1 MIDLILRGGLV
12 VDGTGAPGKQADVGV
27 RDGRIVAVGD
37 VDDTASRVV
46 DCDGLVVAPG
56 FVDPHTHYDAQIMW
70 DPAVTPSSLHGVTT
84 VVGGHCGFT
93 IAPMEPPHGE
103 YLIPMLARV
112 EGMPV
117 DSLWAGLDFEWKSFG
132 SWLERLDGNVA
143 VNAGFLCGHSTIR
156 RLAMGEH
163 AVGEQATP
171 EQIEVM
177 LRLLHESCAEG
188 ALGFSSSW
196 GQAHNDH
203 DGNPVPS
210 RHATREE
217 MLTLCAALQD
227 HEGTWIEFIPSID
240 PQFSDDVIQLMADM
254 SVAAGGRSLNWNMI
268 TVKPDVGDR
277 ENRANKLGATD
288 VARARGGNVLALTLP
303 EPLASRTSFDSGFL
317 YDTLPEWRDVI
328 RAPAEEKLRLLADP
342 SVRAKLREG
351 AASLGP
357 RLYTDWASAKVSD
370 VGDPALARYVGRT
383 FGSIAAERHVDPFDA
398 LCDLV
403 IEDRLRIGVEPDF
416 QGDDDDSW
424 EERLA
429 LFRDDR
435 VLVGGSDA
443 GAHLDMSK
451 TFACATHFLGEYVRD
466 RGYLPL
472 EEAIHLLTDAPARTF
487 GLRDRG
493 RVEEGYQADLCLF
506 EAERI
511 DRGPIHVTNDL
522 PGGAE
527 RLYAEAVG
535 IHQVYVNGVTIVE
548 DGQLTGAT
556 PGTVLRSGRDTA
568 TALYG

>member
-12 VDGTGAPGKQADVGV
+12 VDGTGAPGKRADVGV

-37 VDDTASRVV
+37 VDDRASRVV

-93 IAPMEPPHGE
+93 IAPIEPPHGE

-117 DSLWAGLDFEWKSFG
+117 ESLWAGLDFEWKSFG

-156 RLAMGEH
+156 RLAMGAD

-171 EQIEVM
+171 EQLEVM

-203 DGNPVPS
+203 EGNPVPS

-217 MLTLCAALQD
+217 MLALCGALQD
-227 HEGTWIEFIPSID
+227 HEGTWIEFIPSIN
-240 PQFSDDVIQLMADM
+240 PRFSDEVIELMADM

-268 TVKPDVGDR
+268 TVKPDVDDR
-277 ENRANKLGATD
+277 EARANKLGASD

-328 RAPAEEKLRLLADP
+328 RAPSEEKLRLLADP

-357 RLYTDWASAKVSD
+357 RLYTDWASARVSD
-370 VGDPALARYVGRT
+370 VSNPALTRYVGRT

-424 EERLA
+424 EQRLE

-466 RGYLPL
+466 REYLPL
-472 EEAIHLLTDAPARTF
+472 EEAVQLLTDAPARTF
-487 GLRDRG
+487 GLRNRG
-493 RVEEGYQADLCLF
+493 RVEEGYEADLCLF
-506 EAERI
+506 EAELI
-511 DRGPIHVTNDL
+511 NRGPIHVTNDL

-535 IHQVYVNGVTIVE
+535 IHQVYVNGVAIVD

-556 PGTVLRSGRDTA
+556 PGTVLRSGRDTQ